1 MNFWTRNNWV
11 ESSIFHSA
19 SMEPAKI
26 RFLCDLEVVPN
37 RRKRVLRWLSVYTL
51 TNQGC
56 SIGCAKFNLPPS
68 LALKLTTFQQERTIE
83 LNLQFFIFCLC
94 SWNLSVTLNIKK
106 KLPHTS
112 TSHKFYWDFNQN
124 FRLQKP
130 KNWVS
135 SFWGFGVN

>member
-83 LNLQFFIFCLC
+83 LNLRFFIFCLC
-94 SWNLSVTLNIKK
+94 SWNLSVPWILKKNCHIHLPPTNFTEILIKI
-106 KLPHTS
+106 S
-112 TSHKFYWDFNQN
+112 VC
-124 FRLQKP
+124 
-130 KNWVS
+130 KNRKTG
-135 SFWGFGVN
+135 FLAFGVLE